1 MIDRTRDIVIDGHV
15 GIIPPELIDAAKASQ
30 QRWRVPTSI
39 TLAQWIVESAWGSA
53 MPPDSNNPFG
63 IKALPSQPAVETE
76 TREVIDGKDVVMTAR
91 FRRFESL
98 SEAFDQHGML
108 LSTASPYQ
116 AAMTL
121 VLDPDRFADALT
133 GVYATDPQYGATL
146 KWVIESY
153 NLKQYD
159 LGSVGGR

>member
-1 MIDRTRDIVIDGHV
+1 
-15 GIIPPELIDAAKASQ
+15 
-30 QRWRVPTSI
+30 
-39 TLAQWIVESAWGSA
+39 
-53 MPPDSNNPFG
+53 
-63 IKALPSQPAVETE
+63 
-76 TREVIDGKDVVMTAR
+76 
-91 FRRFESL
+91 
-98 SEAFDQHGML
+98 ML